1 LYGKRLIERLADN
14 LTARMGRGFSNRSL
28 EQYRRFYECYK
39 EIAKA
44 VPAQSLNVAERQ
56 VFRQAVP
63 DQSQNVTSIISNILP
78 AVTGELANRFVL
90 GLTHYVSFIR
100 QAFDGNREVICQN
113 V

>member
-14 LTARMGRGFSNRSL
+14 LTARMGRGFSKRSL

-39 EIAKA
+39 EIAQA
-44 VPAQSLNVAERQ
+44 VPAQSLYVAERQ

-63 DQSQNVTSIISNILP
+63 DQSQNITSIISNILP
-78 AVTGELANRFVL
+78 AVTGELANCFVL
-90 GLTHYVSFIR
+90 GWTHYVSFIR